1 MLSPAEL
8 GHHPAVLSCLPA
20 CLAAHTHS
28 SHKHKQGML
37 QSTHIQIKTNTR
49 WREACT
55 CQTDIIC
62 YSCSQRYRTHTHTQ
76 VHIHFITFTVFASTH
91 CELHSCMVK
100 SSFSHLLPF
109 NKHKFEFLS
118 ALFLR
123 GLHTTVHQK
132 PRAASWTHMQRKCG
146 TFRENLFTNTNCR
159 K

>member
-8 GHHPAVLSCLPA
+8 GHHPAVLSCLPGWLHTHTLVTNTNKVFFKVHTYKSKQIHA
-20 CLAAHTHS
+20 GGKRAHAKQTLFAIAAH
-28 SHKHKQGML
+28 KG
-37 QSTHIQIKTNTR
+37 IG
-49 WREACT
+49 
-55 CQTDIIC
+55 
-62 YSCSQRYRTHTHTQ
+62 HTHTQ
-76 VHIHFITFTVFASTH
+76 VHIHFITFTIFASTH